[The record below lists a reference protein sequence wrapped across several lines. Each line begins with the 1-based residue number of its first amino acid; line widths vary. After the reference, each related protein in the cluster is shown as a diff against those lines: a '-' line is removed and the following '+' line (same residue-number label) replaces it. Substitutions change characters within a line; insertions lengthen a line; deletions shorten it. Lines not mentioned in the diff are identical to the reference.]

1 MGLLG
6 LAVVADVVVAVVDH
20 VMYVVVGI
28 VSLLL
33 AKSQQTARGGSP
45 NMLTDP
51 GCHGRRCRRRRR
63 GCHGR
68 RGRGGRRGRLGAA
81 GWPHQQ

>member
-28 VSLLL
+28 VSLSL
-33 AKSQQTARGGSP
+33 AKSQF
-45 NMLTDP
+45 
-51 GCHGRRCRRRRR
+51 
-63 GCHGR
+63 
-68 RGRGGRRGRLGAA
+68 A
-81 GWPHQQ
+81 GPLAHWRVWLHAIPKSID